1 MKIANIDVT
10 KLDKSAFHKG
20 AKGTYT
26 DLIFFE
32 NRDGQPDQYGNLGF
46 VTQGISKERR
56 DAGERGPIVGNFK
69 DTDMRPIP
77 EQHQAPAN
85 LNADSPQGDDIPF

>member
-10 KLDKSAFHKG
+10 KLDKTAFHKG

-69 DTDMRPIP
+69 DTDMRPI
-77 EQHQAPAN
+77 AN
-85 LNADSPQGDDIPF
+85 PDSPQGDDSEDIPF